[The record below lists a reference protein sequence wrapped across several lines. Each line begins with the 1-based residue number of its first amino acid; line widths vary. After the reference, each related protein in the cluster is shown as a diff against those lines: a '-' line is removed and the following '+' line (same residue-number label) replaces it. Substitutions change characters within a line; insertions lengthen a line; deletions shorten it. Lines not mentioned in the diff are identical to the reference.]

1 MQGSARDRLA
11 HGRTIPGD
19 IIAPQRRVGQ
29 SAQAGAQYGPPSGQ
43 YAFLLQAGI
52 SAATLAIAEAEA
64 RQCGVSVHQVLLCA
78 GLVSPT
84 AYTSA
89 LAGQLGVPVAGW
101 DAVFHPGMPGG
112 TDDVNM
118 EGVPAHLSGL
128 THRVLCAEK
137 ETPDVLRERLAG
149 LKARGSSVALS
160 TRFRLDAALDAHLQ
174 PVRLDHAVSGLAR
187 QQPAC
192 SAAGPTWIWQVIA
205 GAIAVGLLAGGFS
218 VLPYATLVVVS
229 GLIGLP
235 FLCVTLLRVI
245 ALREVVAS
253 PRKAMR
259 RQPPA
264 AHILPQTLPH
274 YTVMVPLFRE
284 VKVLPGLLQS
294 LQAIV
299 YPRAKLEI
307 LLVLEAADIET
318 QAAVLGMRLPGNI
331 RTVVVPDQAPR
342 TKPKALNYALQ
353 LARGEYVVV
362 YDAEDRPEPDQLLR
376 ALTAFERG
384 PPELGCVQ
392 AQLNVYNPRAS
403 WLTRQFTIEY
413 SALFDAVL
421 PALARLGLPVPL
433 GGTFVG
439 ARASPVL
446 RSTGLSRPAG

>member
-1 MQGSARDRLA
+1 
-11 HGRTIPGD
+11 
-19 IIAPQRRVGQ
+19 
-29 SAQAGAQYGPPSGQ
+29 
-43 YAFLLQAGI
+43 
-52 SAATLAIAEAEA
+52 
-64 RQCGVSVHQVLLCA
+64 
-78 GLVSPT
+78 
-84 AYTSA
+84 
-89 LAGQLGVPVAGW
+89 
-101 DAVFHPGMPGG
+101 MPGG

-118 EGVPAHLSGL
+118 EGVPAHLSGR
-128 THRVLCAEK
+128 TYRVLCAEK
-137 ETPDVLRERLAG
+137 ETPDVLGERLAG
-149 LKARGSSVALS
+149 LKARGFSVALS

-174 PVRLDHAVSGLAR
+174 PARLDHAVSGLAR

-192 SAAGPTWIWQVIA
+192 SAAGPTWIWQVVA

-307 LLVLEAADIET
+307 LLVLEAVDIET

>member
-1 MQGSARDRLA
+1 MQGSGQDRLA
-11 HGRTIPGD
+11 HSRAIPDD
-19 IIAPQRRVGQ
+19 IVAPQRRAGQ
-29 SAQAGAQYGPPSGQ
+29 SAQGGAQHGPPSGQ
-43 YAFLLQAGI
+43 YAFLLRAGL
-52 SAATLAIAEAEA
+52 SAATLAIAETEA
-64 RQCGVSVHQVLLCA
+64 RRCGAPVHQVLLCA

-84 AYTSA
+84 AYTAA

-112 TDDVNM
+112 TDNVNV
-118 EGVPAHLSGL
+118 EGVPAHLSGR
-128 THRVLCAEK
+128 TYRVLSAEK
-137 ETPDVLRERLAG
+137 ETPDVLRERLASLQAHG
-149 LKARGSSVALS
+149 FSVALS

-174 PVRLDHAVSGLAR
+174 SARLDRAISGLAR

-192 SAAGPTWIWQVIA
+192 SAAGPTWIWQVVA
-205 GAIAVGLLAGGFS
+205 GAVAVGLIAGGFS

-245 ALREVVAS
+245 ALREVIAS

-259 RQPPA
+259 RQQPA
-264 AHILPQTLPH
+264 AHMQPQTLPH

-307 LLVLEAADIET
+307 LLVLEAVDIET

-353 LARGEYVVV
+353 LARGEYIVV

-384 PPELGCVQ
+384 PPDLGCVQ

-413 SALFDAVL
+413 SACRFA
-421 PALARLGLPVPL
+421 
-433 GGTFVG
+433 
-439 ARASPVL
+439 
-446 RSTGLSRPAG
+446 